1 MESACRSELLAQ
13 RGRPKRPSRFRLID
27 GSVDVLFAGQE
38 PREMQGNFLQD
49 GARASRVPNEEP
61 ILTELVV
68 DCEAVAPK
76 PKIDPALD
84 RRRKIAIRQSETQT
98 KDMTQQAPRFAA
110 LRKTEEVTRAIV
122 HSEVSDVCLLHAF

>member
-1 MESACRSELLAQ
+1 
-13 RGRPKRPSRFRLID
+13 
-27 GSVDVLFAGQE
+27 
-38 PREMQGNFLQD
+38 MQGNFIQD